1 MRILAVDLGL
11 ARTGIAVSDP
21 GGMIAAPVGTIA
33 ERHMDVLLQKVA
45 AAAAEQKAEAIV
57 VGHPRNM
64 DGTRGESA
72 QRAEAFAAALG
83 ETTGLPVNLWDERL
97 TTASAI
103 GYLSMT
109 DTRGKKRKAVVD
121 TVAATIILQDYL
133 DSLRLRRERE
143 TQA

>member
-33 ERHMDVLLQKVA
+33 ERHMD
-45 AAAAEQKAEAIV
+45 

-103 GYLSMT
+103 GYLNMT

-133 DSLRLRRERE
+133 DSLRLRKERE